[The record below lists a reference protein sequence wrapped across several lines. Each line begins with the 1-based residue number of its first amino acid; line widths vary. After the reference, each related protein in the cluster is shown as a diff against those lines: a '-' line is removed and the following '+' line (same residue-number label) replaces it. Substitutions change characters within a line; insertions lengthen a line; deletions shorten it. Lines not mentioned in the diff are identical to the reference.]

1 MRKAKIINME
11 HLKKMD
17 EDINLDNTGIGIVN
31 SEKYLQLVQDMS
43 DFIDTLDMPYLEK
56 ERLINKLVEY
66 NKAVRM
72 DAMVQTLL
80 KNLYMDEIKNN

>member
-11 HLKKMD
+11 HLKKD

>member
-1 MRKAKIINME
+1 MRKAKIIKME
-11 HLKKMD
+11 HLKKD

-31 SEKYLQLVQDMS
+31 SEKYLKLVQDMS